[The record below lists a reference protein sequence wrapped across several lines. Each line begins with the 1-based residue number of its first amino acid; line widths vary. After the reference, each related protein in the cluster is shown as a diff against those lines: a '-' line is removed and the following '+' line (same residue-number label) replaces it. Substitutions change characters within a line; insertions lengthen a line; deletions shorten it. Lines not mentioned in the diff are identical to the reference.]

1 MPEPTAETLIDDRY
15 RLVRRIGAGGMAEV
29 WCADDQQ
36 LGRQVAL
43 KLLYRRFAQDPE
55 FVERFRREASAAAGL
70 QHPNVVGVFD
80 RGEYEGTYYI
90 AMEFLP
96 GSSLKT
102 VVQEH
107 APLDPVWAIDLTIQI
122 LKAARFAHRRGI
134 IHRDIK
140 PHNVIV
146 DDEGRAKVTDFGIA
160 RAGASDMTETGSI
173 MGTAQYLS
181 PEQAQG
187 HAVSAAS
194 DQYAIGIVLYEML
207 TGRVPFDG
215 ESAVTIAL
223 KQVSEAPA
231 PPGATVEVAPDLEA
245 VVMRMLQ
252 KDPAARFADDDE
264 AIAALEQVRARIVS
278 GEPPGEGTVA
288 FGAVPVPVPV
298 APPPLPPDEPLDE
311 EDGRRAWPWVLLG
324 GLVLLLAAAALVWA
338 LVVKG
343 PADQKTV
350 PDVTGIEL
358 SAALASLQNQG
369 FEVDVQRVQSEDAPK
384 DRVIRQDPQP
394 GKKVDEGSTVTLVVS
409 GGPGEVAVPDVVD
422 KTTKEAKQALKAAG
436 LKATTRDQPSQSVA
450 KGQVIDTRPSAGTQV
465 DRGSTVTLVV
475 SSGPQQVSVPGVV
488 GQDKDTAVSR
498 IEGAGLQVNVDTQET
513 TNAPEDEVISQNPS
527 SGTTVV
533 AGSTVTIVVAKAPPQ
548 AEVPDTVGQ
557 SEQDAKSQLGGAGFK
572 VAVDT
577 VEVGDQSKDGV
588 VQEQAPSGGR
598 NATKGS
604 TVTITVGSFTP
615 PTTTPDSTGGGTP
628 GQ

>member
-1 MPEPTAETLIDDRY
+1 MPELSPDTEIDGRY
-15 RLVRRIGAGGMAEV
+15 RLVKRIGAGGMAEV
-29 WCADDQQ
+29 WLAQDSQ

-80 RGEYEGTYYI
+80 RGEYDGTYYI

-96 GSSLKT
+96 GDSLKKVIT
-102 VVQEH
+102 EH

-223 KQVSEAPA
+223 KQVSELPVAPSHFA
-231 PPGATVEVAPDLEA
+231 EVPPDLESL
-245 VVMRMLQ
+245 VMRTLE

-264 AIAALEQVRARIVS
+264 LIAALEQVRARIAS
-278 GEPPGEGTVA
+278 GEPAGENTVV
-288 FGAVPVPVPV
+288 FGAPVPVPV
-298 APPPLPPDEPLDE
+298 GAPPPPPLE
-311 EDGRRAWPWVLLG
+311 EDPEERKSWPWVVLG
-324 GLVLLLAAAALVWA
+324 LIVLALAAAALVWA
-338 LVVKG
+338 LVIKG
-343 PADQKTV
+343 PADQKSV
-350 PDVTGIEL
+350 PNVTGIEL
-358 SAALASLQNQG
+358 SAAIASLQNQG
-369 FEVDVQRVQSEDAPK
+369 FEVDVQRVVSEAPK
-384 DRVIRQDPQP
+384 DRVLRQDPQP

-409 GGPGEVAVPDVVD
+409 GGPGQVGVPDVVG
-422 KTTKEAKQALKAAG
+422 KGLKEARRMLKEAG
-436 LKATTRDQPSQSVA
+436 LKVNTTEQPSQSVNT
-450 KGQVIDTRPSAGTQV
+450 GQVIETRPAVGTQV
-465 DRGSTVTLVV
+465 ERGSRVTLVV
-475 SSGPQQVSVPGVV
+475 SSGPEQVAVPGVV
-488 GQDKDTAVSR
+488 GEDKDTAVSR
-498 IEGAGLQVNVDTQET
+498 IEGAGLQVNVDQQET
-513 TNAPEDEVISQNPS
+513 TSAPEGEVISQNPT
-527 SGTTVV
+527 SGTEVS

-548 AEVPDTVGQ
+548 AEVPDTVGLTE
-557 SEQDAKSQLGGAGFK
+557 SEAKSQLGAAGFK

-577 VEVGDQSKDGV
+577 LDVTDASQDGI

-598 NATKGS
+598 ATKGS
-604 TVTITVGSFTP
+604 TVTITVGQFSAPT
-615 PTTTPDSTGGGTP
+615 PTTPQDGGSPSG
-628 GQ
+628 

>member
-1 MPEPTAETLIDDRY
+1 M
-15 RLVRRIGAGGMAEV
+15 
-29 WCADDQQ
+29 
-36 LGRQVAL
+36 
-43 KLLYRRFAQDPE
+43 
-55 FVERFRREASAAAGL
+55 
-70 QHPNVVGVFD
+70 
-80 RGEYEGTYYI
+80 
-90 AMEFLP
+90 
-96 GSSLKT
+96 
-102 VVQEH
+102 
-107 APLDPVWAIDLTIQI
+107 WAIDLTIQI

-207 TGRVPFDG
+207 TGHVPFDG

-223 KQVSEAPA
+223 KQVSEAPV

-245 VVMRMLQ
+245 VVMRMLE

-278 GEPPGEGTVA
+278 GEPAGEGTVA
-288 FGAVPVPVPV
+288 FGAVPVPVPL
-298 APPPLPPDEPLDE
+298 AMTQPSLPPPVDE
-311 EDGRRAWPWVLLG
+311 EEGARRAWPWVLLG
-324 GLVLLLAAAALVWA
+324 GLVLALAAAALVWA
-338 LVVKG
+338 LVIKG

-358 SAALASLQNQG
+358 AAALASLQNQG
-369 FEVDVQRVQSEDAPK
+369 FEVDVQRVQSQAPK

-394 GKKVDEGSTVTLVVS
+394 GKKIDEGSTVTLVVS
-409 GGPGEVAVPDVVD
+409 GGPGQVAVPDVVA
-422 KTTKEAKQALKAAG
+422 KSTKDAKAALKAAG
-436 LKATTRDQPSQSVA
+436 LKSSTREQASQSVA

-465 DRGSTVTLVV
+465 DRGSTVTLIV

-498 IEGAGLQVNVDTQET
+498 IEGAGLQVNVDTQQT
-513 TNAPEDEVISQNPS
+513 TDAPEDEVISQNPS

-533 AGSTVTIVVAKAPPQ
+533 AGSTVTIVVAKAPPT
-548 AEVPDTVGQ
+548 AEIPDTVGL
-557 SEQDAKSQLGGAGFK
+557 SEQDAKSQLGSAGFK

-577 VEVGDQSKDGV
+577 VDVSDQSQDGI

-598 NATKGS
+598 EATKGS
-604 TVTITVGSFTP
+604 TVTITVGSFTT
-615 PTTTPDSTGGGTP
+615 PTTPSGNGNGGGGTP